1 MKLKR
6 DQIVIV
12 NSGDDKGKTGKIIKA
27 FPKENKVLVEG
38 VGAYKKH
45 LKPTNGNEGGMI
57 TRFRP
62 INASKVSLVETESKK
77 EVKAVKEAK
86 TVVKTKKTK

>member
-38 VGAYKKH
+38 VGAYKKN
-45 LKPTNGNEGGMI
+45 LKPTNGQEGGVV

-62 INASKVSLVETESKK
+62 IDASKVSLIEEAKK
-77 EVKAVKEAK
+77 EVKAVKEAA
-86 TVVKTKKTK
+86 VVKTKKSK